1 MLRALLPPESANE
14 AEIEKEK
21 NAEKSESGGKSKA
34 AGPTGKKRKA
44 DGAVE
49 IPEGCQSNDPQQIST
64 LGQILLSQTL
74 VLQRK
79 LQMQMQQMQMQPMGP
94 PMWQDPYA
102 SGFGPTPI
110 TQQGTGAGAQTYG
123 GPSMRPMASMPPT
136 AFSGF

>member
-49 IPEGCQSNDPQQIST
+49 IPVAASRAAEEGEGEEEDAEGFTDDPTIPN
-64 LGQILLSQTL
+64 
-74 VLQRK
+74 V
-79 LQMQMQQMQMQPMGP
+79 
-94 PMWQDPYA
+94 D
-102 SGFGPTPI
+102 
-110 TQQGTGAGAQTYG
+110 
-123 GPSMRPMASMPPT
+123 
-136 AFSGF
+136 